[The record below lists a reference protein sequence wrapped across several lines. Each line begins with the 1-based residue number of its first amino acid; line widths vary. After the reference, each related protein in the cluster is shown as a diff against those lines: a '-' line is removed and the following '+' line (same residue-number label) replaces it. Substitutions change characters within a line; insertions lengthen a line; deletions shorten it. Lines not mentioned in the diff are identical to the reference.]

1 MRLKRRAEKPRA
13 ERAEVK
19 VPGVSVAGRQ
29 SKHKESGE
37 GVKGSVTDRAS
48 AVRCQDANAPDT
60 REAILIV
67 DNDPAFRNFL
77 ECGLRHDFSRV
88 YTVANAAEARALA
101 RHSRFDILVVDIH
114 LAGETSGL
122 ELTRELRD
130 VAHLDLEVVFT
141 SGNGD
146 LNGAVAAL
154 QDDAANLLRKP
165 FPIEQL
171 LAVIKRARRQ
181 RMLERENYLLNR
193 GQLPAV
199 ERLVGKSEPVKELWR
214 IINRIAPMPSTVLI
228 TGETGTGKE
237 LVSRALHDLSGRRG
251 SYVPV
256 NCGAISPELME
267 GELFG
272 HLKGAFTGAHQA
284 REGLFSHADGGTLL
298 LDEIGEMPLGMQAK
312 LLRVLETR
320 SYRPVGG
327 NREISVN
334 ARVIAA
340 TNRHL
345 PDEVLAGRFRKDLFY
360 RLNIV
365 ELRLPPLR
373 ERRSDIPRLAR
384 FFMNIFSAELGVPAP
399 ELSASDLEQLMRYQ
413 WPGNIRELRNVI
425 ERSLLLGTPPSNYVS
440 EMEPSETEDEA
451 STSNPSS
458 LDHVERSHILN
469 ALRAADG
476 NKTEAARILG
486 VSRKTVGRKLK
497 EWGATCGAKPSV

>member
-1 MRLKRRAEKPRA
+1 MAFGMGTA
-13 ERAEVK
+13 ASVK
-19 VPGVSVAGRQ
+19 VGGTQMR
-29 SKHKESGE
+29 
-37 GVKGSVTDRAS
+37 GSTAPVEMS
-48 AVRCQDANAPDT
+48 NSPDANVPDT
-60 REAILIV
+60 GEAVLIV
-67 DNDPAFRNFL
+67 DVDPEARSFL
-77 ECGLRHDFSRV
+77 KSALCHDFERV
-88 YTVANAAEARALA
+88 HTASNASEARALA
-101 RHSRFDILVVDIH
+101 QRYRFDVLVADVH
-114 LAGETSGL
+114 LASPTGGL
-122 ELTRELRD
+122 ELARELREIY
-130 VAHLDLEVVFT
+130 LDIEVVFT

-146 LNGAVAAL
+146 LNAAVAAL

-171 LAVIKRARRQ
+171 LALIKRARHYR
-181 RMLERENYLLNR
+181 RLERENYLLHR

-199 ERLVGKSEPVKELWR
+199 DRLVGQSKPVKELWR

-256 NCGAISPELME
+256 NCGAISPELIE

-272 HLKGAFTGAHQA
+272 HVKGAFTGAHQA

-312 LLRVLETR
+312 LLRVLETK

-327 NREISVN
+327 NREIPVN
-334 ARVIAA
+334 TRVIAA

-345 PDEVLAGRFRKDLFY
+345 PEEVLAGRFRKDLYY

-373 ERRSDIPRLAR
+373 ERKSDIPRLAR
-384 FFMNIFSAELGVPAP
+384 FFINIFSAELGVPAP
-399 ELSASDLEQLMRYQ
+399 ELSASDLEALVRYD
-413 WPGNIRELRNVI
+413 WPGNIREFRNVI
-425 ERSLLLGTPPSNYVS
+425 ERSLLLGNPPSHYVDS
-440 EMEPSETEDEA
+440 MEMTEAEDEE
-451 STSNPSS
+451 SPSNPLS
-458 LDHVERSHILN
+458 LDNIERSHILK

-497 EWGATCGAKPSV
+497 EWENSCGR

>member
-1 MRLKRRAEKPRA
+1 M
-13 ERAEVK
+13 
-19 VPGVSVAGRQ
+19 
-29 SKHKESGE
+29 E
-37 GVKGSVTDRAS
+37 GTTGFMTDRVDAG
-48 AVRCQDANAPDT
+48 RCQDANVPDT
-60 REAILIV
+60 GEAILIV
-67 DNDPAFRNFL
+67 DNDPALRSLL
-77 ECGLRHDFSRV
+77 ESGLRHDFSRV
-88 YTVANAAEARALA
+88 YSVSNAGEARALA
-101 RHSRFDILVVDIH
+101 QHFRFDILIADIH
-114 LAGETSGL
+114 LAGETTGL
-122 ELTRELRD
+122 ELARELRD
-130 VAHLDLEVVFT
+130 IGYFDMEVVFI

-171 LAVIKRARRQ
+171 LAVIKRARHHR
-181 RMLERENYLLNR
+181 RLERENYLLHR

-199 ERLVGKSEPVKELWR
+199 ERLVGKSEPVKEMWR

-345 PDEVLAGRFRKDLFY
+345 PDEVSAGRFRKDLFY

-384 FFMNIFSAELGVPAP
+384 FFMNIFSAELGVPTQ
-399 ELSASDLEQLMRYQ
+399 ELPASDLEQLMRYD

-440 EMEPSETEDEA
+440 EMDPSEADDEA
-451 STSNPSS
+451 ITSNPSS

-497 EWGATCGAKPSV
+497 EWGSACGPKPSA

>member
-1 MRLKRRAEKPRA
+1 MAFGMGTADSENVGGTQMRGST
-13 ERAEVK
+13 
-19 VPGVSVAGRQ
+19 VPVETSN
-29 SKHKESGE
+29 
-37 GVKGSVTDRAS
+37 
-48 AVRCQDANAPDT
+48 CPDANVPDAG
-60 REAILIV
+60 EAVLIV
-67 DNDPAFRNFL
+67 DVDPEVRSFL
-77 ECGLRHDFSRV
+77 KCGLCHDFERV
-88 YTVANAAEARALA
+88 HTASNASEARALA
-101 RHSRFDILVVDIH
+101 QRYRFDVLVADIH
-114 LAGETSGL
+114 LASPTGGL
-122 ELTRELRD
+122 ELARELREIY
-130 VAHLDLEVVFT
+130 LDIEVVFT

-146 LNGAVAAL
+146 LNAAVAAL

-171 LAVIKRARRQ
+171 LAVIKRGRHYRR
-181 RMLERENYLLNR
+181 LERENYLLHR

-199 ERLVGKSEPVKELWR
+199 ERLVGQSKPVKELWR

-256 NCGAISPELME
+256 NCGAISPELIE

-272 HLKGAFTGAHQA
+272 HVKGAFTGAHQT
-284 REGLFSHADGGTLL
+284 RDGLFSHADGGTLL

-312 LLRVLETR
+312 LLRVLETK

-327 NREISVN
+327 NREIPVN
-334 ARVIAA
+334 TRVIAA

-345 PDEVLAGRFRKDLFY
+345 PDEVLAGRFRKDLYY

-373 ERRSDIPRLAR
+373 ERKSDIPRLAR
-384 FFMNIFSAELGVPAP
+384 FFINIFSAELGVPAP
-399 ELSASDLEQLMRYQ
+399 ELSASDLEALMRYD
-413 WPGNIRELRNVI
+413 WPGNIREFRNVI
-425 ERSLLLGTPPSNYVS
+425 ERSLLLGSPPSHYVDS
-440 EMEPSETEDEA
+440 MDVTEAEDEA
-451 STSNPSS
+451 SPSNPLS
-458 LDHVERSHILN
+458 LDNLERSHILK

-497 EWGATCGAKPSV
+497 EWGHECGR

>member
-1 MRLKRRAEKPRA
+1 MAFGMGTA
-13 ERAEVK
+13 ASVK
-19 VPGVSVAGRQ
+19 VGGTQMR
-29 SKHKESGE
+29 
-37 GVKGSVTDRAS
+37 GSTVPVETS
-48 AVRCQDANAPDT
+48 NCPDANVPDT
-60 REAILIV
+60 GEAVLIV
-67 DNDPAFRNFL
+67 DVDPEVRSFL
-77 ECGLRHDFSRV
+77 KSALCHDFERV
-88 YTVANAAEARALA
+88 HTASNASEARALA
-101 RHSRFDILVVDIH
+101 QRYRFDVLVADIH
-114 LAGETSGL
+114 LASPTGGL
-122 ELTRELRD
+122 ELARELREIY
-130 VAHLDLEVVFT
+130 LDIEVVFT

-146 LNGAVAAL
+146 LNAAVAAL

-171 LAVIKRARRQ
+171 LAVIKRARHYR
-181 RMLERENYLLNR
+181 RLERENYLLHR

-199 ERLVGKSEPVKELWR
+199 DRLVGQSKPVKELWR

-272 HLKGAFTGAHQA
+272 HVKGAFTGAHQA

-312 LLRVLETR
+312 LLRVLETK

-327 NREISVN
+327 NREIPVN
-334 ARVIAA
+334 TRVIAA

-345 PDEVLAGRFRKDLFY
+345 PDEVLGGRFRKDLYY

-373 ERRSDIPRLAR
+373 ERKSDIPRLAR
-384 FFMNIFSAELGVPAP
+384 FFINIFSAELGVPAP
-399 ELSASDLEQLMRYQ
+399 ELSASDLEALMRYD
-413 WPGNIRELRNVI
+413 WPGNIREFRNVI
-425 ERSLLLGTPPSNYVS
+425 ERSLLLGSPPSHYVNS
-440 EMEPSETEDEA
+440 MEMTEAEDEE
-451 STSNPSS
+451 SPSNPLS
-458 LDHVERSHILN
+458 LDNIERSHILK

-497 EWGATCGAKPSV
+497 EWENTCGR